1 METLLALGIEIADAL
16 DAAHSA
22 GIIHRD
28 VKPANIL
35 ISDRGRVKVADFGLA
50 KVGAVADAQAE
61 LHEMVAA
68 SATSGSQVS
77 RSGGLLGTML
87 YMSPEQIRGWQ
98 VDRRTDLF
106 SLGVVLY
113 EMATGTHPF
122 PGQTS
127 PEIFDR
133 ILNRAPAPPR
143 SLNPGIPVELERI
156 ITKCVEK
163 DCDLRYQSAA
173 QIRDDLQAL
182 RLENAAGTSSTRS
195 RPKLMIGIAAAL
207 LVFFIAAYFSLHRSP
222 KLTGKDTIVLADFTN
237 KTGDAVFDGTL
248 REGLAVQL
256 EQSPFLSILPEERI
270 RQTLRLM
277 EQPDAQLT
285 PQVAVEVCER
295 TGSAALLG
303 GSIARLGSKYVLGL
317 RAESCRSTGRV
328 LDEEQMQVA
337 RKEDVLNALSQIAK
351 KFRTR
356 AGESLRTVEMHD
368 VPLAEATTLLD
379 SAARERDFAGLAFSR
394 ASIGSRS
401 GCIAGGHATPQAV
414 RSCWSQTFCLC
425 VSKVHDATKYLSG
438 PRSMNRPKWE
448 TDSTFDQ
455 STPSVHEEVQYEA

>member
-1 METLLALGIEIADAL
+1 
-16 DAAHSA
+16 
-22 GIIHRD
+22 
-28 VKPANIL
+28 
-35 ISDRGRVKVADFGLA
+35 
-50 KVGAVADAQAE
+50 
-61 LHEMVAA
+61 
-68 SATSGSQVS
+68 
-77 RSGGLLGTML
+77 
-87 YMSPEQIRGWQ
+87 
-98 VDRRTDLF
+98 
-106 SLGVVLY
+106 
-113 EMATGTHPF
+113 
-122 PGQTS
+122 
-127 PEIFDR
+127 
-133 ILNRAPAPPR
+133 
-143 SLNPGIPVELERI
+143 
-156 ITKCVEK
+156 
-163 DCDLRYQSAA
+163 
-173 QIRDDLQAL
+173 
-182 RLENAAGTSSTRS
+182 
-195 RPKLMIGIAAAL
+195 MIGIAAAL